1 MRSIH
6 QEDPLGR
13 QTVTHNIPGLEHLT
27 KADLVVLFSRLIS
40 LPDNQ
45 LDHVY
50 KYLDSGKP
58 IIGIRTANHGF
69 LGFDYKKDGKK
80 INFGEEVLGGSSAT
94 TTGAG
99 RRIRPG
105 HRRRGKQRSPRTQR
119 RDRHLGADGRYRTY
133 KRATACPPTAPAG
146 RRATARGP

>member
-1 MRSIH
+1 
-6 QEDPLGR
+6 
-13 QTVTHNIPGLEHLT
+13 
-27 KADLVVLFSRLIS
+27 LVVLFSRLIS

-45 LDHVY
+45 LDHV
-50 KYLDSGKP
+50 LQVSRFWKP

-80 INFGEEVLGGSSAT
+80 INFGEEVLGVRSAT

-105 HRRRGKQRSPRTQR
+105 ASSSRQTKITPYSK
-119 RDRHLGADGRYRTY
+119 A
-133 KRATACPPTAPAG
+133 
-146 RRATARGP
+146 